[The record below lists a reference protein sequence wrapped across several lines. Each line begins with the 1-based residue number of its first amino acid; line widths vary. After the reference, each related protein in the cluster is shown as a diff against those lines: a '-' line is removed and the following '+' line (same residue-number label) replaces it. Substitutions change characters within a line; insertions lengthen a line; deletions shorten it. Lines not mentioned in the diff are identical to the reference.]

1 MKSNSYIRDFFICVV
16 VMLILGAIMSS
27 YCYRQGSKKGFIYGV
42 EYVQQDVIRQWRS
55 PHPLHI
61 GSFEA
66 TCIEF

>member
-42 EYVQQDVIRQWRS
+42 EYVRMYPLGIRA
-55 PHPLHI
+55 
-61 GSFEA
+61 GSTE
-66 TCIEF
+66 E